1 VLEQSEQV
9 NPLAKTSLTRHPF
22 LPPLPATTTCDTF
35 VFVSIYCTWRTR
47 GHVSIAGRIALVRW
61 KWKRPQKPKPHPLSH
76 TYAAR
81 NSSLAS
87 FPCVLAQLRIQL
99 LGWGWGCGVRSF
111 FSYYSAA
118 RDAILYLFKRTLA
131 FGCCQNRVTL
141 CARGAAA
148 LCMRL
153 FCGYWVSMIYGP
165 GVCVFGM
172 RAHGTGCLHS
182 IFQPYLRWQVIKI

>member
-1 VLEQSEQV
+1 MRFGAIT
-9 NPLAKTSLTRHPF
+9 NPTSWLRMRM
-22 LPPLPATTTCDTF
+22 
-35 VFVSIYCTWRTR
+35 W
-47 GHVSIAGRIALVRW
+47 
-61 KWKRPQKPKPHPLSH
+61 
-76 TYAAR
+76 
-81 NSSLAS
+81 SS
-87 FPCVLAQLRIQL
+87 F
-99 LGWGWGCGVRSF
+99 F

-172 RAHGTGCLHS
+172 RAHGTGWLHS
-182 IFQPYLRWQVIKI
+182 ILQPYLRWQVIKIWTLEHCDPLNCQNSLPLSAVPTTTLQLQFPLKGYSKNTDGKLRTLSRAVKPQRAKN